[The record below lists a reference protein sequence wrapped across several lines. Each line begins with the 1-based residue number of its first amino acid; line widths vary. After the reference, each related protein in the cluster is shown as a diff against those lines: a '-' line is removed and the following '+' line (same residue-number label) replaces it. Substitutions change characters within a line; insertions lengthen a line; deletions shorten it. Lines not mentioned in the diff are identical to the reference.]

1 MPALQRKQDYVDFI
15 AARVPTMSVAALK
28 RVVRC
33 IHEETTGKNKPKPA
47 NTGCPPPARV
57 RFEDEQAA
65 QGAIGERKNII

>member
-15 AARVPTMSVAALK
+15 SARVPTMSVAALK

-33 IHEETTGKNKPKPA
+33 IHEETPAKNKPKL

-57 RFEDEQAA
+57 RFEDEHMAA
-65 QGAIGERKNII
+65 GERKNII

>member
-33 IHEETTGKNKPKPA
+33 IHEETGKPKPKP
-47 NTGCPPPARV
+47 TGCPPPARV

-65 QGAIGERKNII
+65 PRQKEKNLI

>member
-15 AARVPTMSVAALK
+15 AARAPTMSVAALK

-33 IHEETTGKNKPKPA
+33 IHEETTAKTKPKA
-47 NTGCPPPARV
+47 TNAPPPARV

-65 QGAIGERKNII
+65 PQHREKNII

>member
-15 AARVPTMSVAALK
+15 AARAPTMSVAALK

-33 IHEETTGKNKPKPA
+33 IHEETTGKTKPKP
-47 NTGCPPPARV
+47 TVCPPPARV

-65 QGAIGERKNII
+65 PQGKEKNII

>member
-33 IHEETTGKNKPKPA
+33 IHEETTGK
-47 NTGCPPPARV
+47 T
-57 RFEDEQAA
+57 
-65 QGAIGERKNII
+65 

>member
-33 IHEETTGKNKPKPA
+33 IHEETTAKSKPKL
-47 NTGCPPPARV
+47 NTPARV

-65 QGAIGERKNII
+65 PQHREKNII